1 MHFFVPQV
9 PKTSVKLLQCSV
21 DLVYQNI
28 LLILQSEEERKG
40 KIGSMFPTIPRFT
53 HENEIKEKKTL
64 LKFVLTAMAS

>member
-9 PKTSVKLLQCSV
+9 PKISVKLLQCSV

-28 LLILQSEEERKG
+28 LFILQSEEKRKG
-40 KIGSMFPTIPRFT
+40 KIRSMFPTIPRFT

-64 LKFVLTAMAS
+64 LKFLLTAMAS